1 MEKGEYRQ
9 QRQNLK
15 INPSIYLC
23 LYLDE
28 TMQMLRQLASSVENN
43 QLLKLKKEKS
53 VWVFRDVHSYDVF
66 LAIYP

>member
-23 LYLDE
+23 PYLDE

-43 QLLKLKKEKS
+43 QLLNLKKENKCVS
-53 VWVFRDVHSYDVF
+53 FQRRT
-66 LAIYP
+66 LII

>member
-28 TMQMLRQLASSVENN
+28 TMQMLRQLASSV
-43 QLLKLKKEKS
+43 K
-53 VWVFRDVHSYDVF
+53 
-66 LAIYP
+66 